1 MYQKRNKELDV
12 IALYSGDYKSR
23 FYLRQ
28 ISKLAKL
35 PLKTCQNV
43 LVNLEKEIILKSKIE
58 GKNKYFSLNLDNIYV
73 KSYLLK
79 AEIHKTELF
88 LERYPEFKTFLK
100 SVNTNSILIVF
111 GSFAKFKADKNSDL
125 DLFIVS
131 NKEENLP
138 FHLLSHKVHQNS
150 LKEESFKKAISEK
163 ETLIKE
169 IEENH
174 IILNNPSSYVNIIW
188 EYYGNFKI

>member
-1 MYQKRNKELDV
+1 MYLRRNKELDV
-12 IALYSGDYKSR
+12 ISLYSEDYKSK

-35 PLKTCQNV
+35 PLKTCQNI
-43 LVNLEKEIILKSKIE
+43 LVDLEKERILKSKIE
-58 GKNKYFSLNLDNIYV
+58 GKNKYFSLNLDNISV

-79 AEIHKTELF
+79 AEIHKTDLF
-88 LERYPEFKTFLK
+88 LEKYSEFKTFLK
-100 SVNTNSILIVF
+100 SINTNALVIIF
-111 GSFAKFKADKNSDL
+111 GSFAKLKAGKDSDL

-131 NKEENLP
+131 NKEEKLP
-138 FHLLSHKVHQNS
+138 FHLLPHKVHQNS
-150 LKEESFKKAISEK
+150 LKEKSFKKAIVEK

-174 IILNNPSSYVNIIW
+174 IILNNHSSYVNIIW
-188 EYYGNFKI
+188 EYYGK